1 MKRFKLIFI
10 CMIVLMLLLC
20 FSAGCVDKSISKT
33 HSVDNE
39 SSDKISFVDTNN
51 QLEITD
57 WNTEVY
63 VDPITGVNYLVNS
76 WTGDLTERYNA
87 DGTLFVSEVVK

>member
-20 FSAGCVDKSISKT
+20 FSAGCITEDDHIL
-33 HSVDNE
+33 NE
-39 SSDKISFVDTNN
+39 FNFNIKVFVDP
-51 QLEITD
+51 E
-57 WNTEVY
+57 
-63 VDPITGVNYLVNS
+63 TGVNYLVHSTDGSLN
-76 WTGDLTERYNA
+76 ERYNA

>member
-20 FSAGCVDKSISKT
+20 FSAGCIDKSISKT

-87 DGTLFVSEVVK
+87 DGTLFVSEVK